1 MEKEP
6 EGYEFVTI
14 GLMWQLFGQIL
25 LQHSYTVSSPGNKRN
40 DRSTAQMK
48 AALERIRKNYASRIT
63 LEDLASTA
71 EMTPEQFCRVFHS
84 ITGRS
89 PIDYLNYY
97 RVECAAELLCSTEDP
112 ITEIAYSCGFSDSS
126 YFNRMFRRYKAE
138 APGKYRKLHSI

>member
-1 MEKEP
+1 M
-6 EGYEFVTI
+6 TI

-71 EMTPEQFCRVFHS
+71 EMTPPNTFAGVFHS

-89 PIDYLNYY
+89 PY
-97 RVECAAELLCSTEDP
+97 
-112 ITEIAYSCGFSDSS
+112 
-126 YFNRMFRRYKAE
+126 
-138 APGKYRKLHSI
+138 

>member
-48 AALERIRKNYASRIT
+48 AALERIRKNYASHIT

-71 EMTPEQFCRVFHS
+71 EMTPEHFCRVFHS

>member
-25 LQHSYTVSSPGNKRN
+25 LQHSYTVSTPGNKRN

-71 EMTPEQFCRVFHS
+71 EMTPNTFAGSF
-84 ITGRS
+84 T
-89 PIDYLNYY
+89 
-97 RVECAAELLCSTEDP
+97 A
-112 ITEIAYSCGFSDSS
+112 
-126 YFNRMFRRYKAE
+126 
-138 APGKYRKLHSI
+138 